1 MTTHPMMDSR
11 GPGADRP
18 ERPRTGQLR
27 TGIVAVLLGLVA
39 VPLAGCGSAPSES
52 SAAPVDACSL
62 LSKSEAAALIRIPTA
77 TASPSYST
85 MQSGCYY
92 ANRTG
97 GGVLLTSVSW
107 GKQQLAD
114 FRKAHG
120 LSTGSSTT
128 TSPAASATTSPASS
142 TTTVP
147 GASVEV
153 DGTTAYW
160 VSPLPA
166 TGPDSIPN
174 LSQLSAT
181 KNGYVV
187 GLEGTGLDVTQATGA
202 LRTMLSRL

>member
-1 MTTHPMMDSR
+1 MITQPVTECREPVGHR
-11 GPGADRP
+11 WG
-18 ERPRTGQLR
+18 RPRTSPWR
-27 TGIVAVLLGLVA
+27 TAVVAVLLGLVA

-62 LSKSEAAALIRIPTA
+62 LSKSEAAALIGAPTVSA
-77 TASPSYST
+77 RTSYST

-92 ANRTG
+92 AARTG

-120 LSTGSSTT
+120 LSSGPTST
-128 TSPAASATTSPASS
+128 TTSPASS

-147 GASVEV
+147 GARVEV
-153 DGTTAYW
+153 DGTTAFW

-174 LSQLSAT
+174 LNQLSAT